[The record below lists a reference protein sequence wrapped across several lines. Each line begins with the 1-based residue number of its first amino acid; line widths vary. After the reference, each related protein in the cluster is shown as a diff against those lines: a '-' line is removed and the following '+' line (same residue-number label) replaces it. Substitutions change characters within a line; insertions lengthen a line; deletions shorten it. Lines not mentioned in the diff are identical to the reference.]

1 MHGSEPISELPANPR
16 TMTAPTAIP
25 ATAFTQ
31 SRSRLLGRGDFRPQ
45 VLLSPLL
52 FADDLDCEPPGYLVG
67 EGTASDAADLGWIQW
82 TLRALDVLAPAT
94 FLAAPL
100 TPARLNDLISS
111 GLPEHAS
118 DRLLPI
124 LEAART
130 GRRLQELTATRRL
143 AGRAGM
149 RVAITGHRLSSA
161 DGFDAA
167 VVERGTAADELKLGT
182 CRLQIVRGVD
192 TPQDLAWA
200 VQRGATLVAGRAV
213 AEPIRVAPI
222 DVSRIREQQSDL
234 VEGPL
239 VPAP

>member
-1 MHGSEPISELPANPR
+1 M
-16 TMTAPTAIP
+16 MTAPTAIP
-25 ATAFTQ
+25 ATSLTQ
-31 SRSRLLGRGDFRPQ
+31 SRSRLLSKGDVRPK

-52 FADDLDCEPPGYLVG
+52 FLDDIESEPPGYLVDT
-67 EGTASDAADLGWIQW
+67 GTPSDAADLGWIQW

-100 TPARLNDLISS
+100 TPACLDVVMSGESS
-111 GLPEHAS
+111 EEQTS

-130 GRRLQELTATRRL
+130 GRRLQELAATRQR
-143 AGRAGM
+143 AGKAGM
-149 RVAITGHRLSSA
+149 RVAVTGHRLGSA

-167 VVERGTAADELKLGT
+167 VVERQTAAAELKLGT
-182 CRLQIVRGVD
+182 CRLLIVQGAD
-192 TPQDLAWA
+192 TPEDLAWA
-200 VQRGATLVAGRAV
+200 QQIGATLVAGRAV

-222 DVSRIREQQSDL
+222 DVSRIRKRQPDL

-239 VPAP
+239 VRAR

>member
-1 MHGSEPISELPANPR
+1 
-16 TMTAPTAIP
+16 MTAPTAIP
-25 ATAFTQ
+25 ATSLTQ

-52 FADDLDCEPPGYLVG
+52 FLDDLEGEPPGYLVG
-67 EGTASDAADLGWIQW
+67 NGTQFDVADPSWIEW

-100 TPARLNDLISS
+100 TPACLDEVTSNDSA
-111 GLPEHAS
+111 ERATE
-118 DRLLPI
+118 RLLPI

-130 GRRLQELTATRRL
+130 GCRLQELTAARER

-149 RVAITGHRLSSA
+149 RVAVTGHRLRSA

-167 VVERGTAADELKLGT
+167 VVERQTAASALSLGT
-182 CRLQIVRGVD
+182 CRLLIVRGVD
-192 TPQDLAWA
+192 TPEDLAWA
-200 VQRGATLVAGRAV
+200 ERLGATLVAGRAV

-222 DVSRIREQQSDL
+222 DVSRIQKRQSDL

-239 VPAP
+239 VPAR

>member
-1 MHGSEPISELPANPR
+1 MPANTR
-16 TMTAPTAIP
+16 MMTAPTAFP
-25 ATAFTQ
+25 ATSLTP
-31 SRSRLLGRGDFRPQ
+31 SRSRLLGKGDFRPK

-52 FADDLDCEPPGYLVG
+52 FLDDFESEPPGYLVDS
-67 EGTASDAADLGWIQW
+67 GTPSDTADLGWIQW

-100 TPARLNDLISS
+100 APACLDEVISKES
-111 GLPEHAS
+111 PEHTS

-130 GRRLQELTATRRL
+130 GRRLKELSATRQ
-143 AGRAGM
+143 RAGAAGL
-149 RVAITGHRLSSA
+149 RVAITGHRLGSA

-167 VVERGTAADELKLGT
+167 VVERKTAAGELKLGT
-182 CRLQIVRGVD
+182 CRLLIVRGAD
-192 TPQDLAWA
+192 TPEDLAWA
-200 VQRGATLVAGRAV
+200 EQVGATLVAGRAV

-222 DVSRIREQQSDL
+222 DVSRIRERRSDH

-239 VPAP
+239 VPAR